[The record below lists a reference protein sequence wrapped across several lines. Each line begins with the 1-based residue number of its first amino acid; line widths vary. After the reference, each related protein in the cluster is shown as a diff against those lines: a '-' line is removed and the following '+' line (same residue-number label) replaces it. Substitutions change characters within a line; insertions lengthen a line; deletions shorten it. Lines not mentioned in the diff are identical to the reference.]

1 MFVRYIGTATVRTI
15 TAQQWAEVGVKDQRT
30 VSWGRLNQYAVPYSS
45 LSDDAIAVLMN
56 DPAMIQ
62 VESYWDPEE
71 QFQARVASAVRR
83 LRARAANAAA
93 AT

>member
-15 TAQQWAEVGVKDQRT
+15 TRAQWDEAGVKGQNT
-30 VSWGRLNQYAVPYSS
+30 VAWNKGNQYAVPYAQ
-45 LSDDAIAVLMN
+45 LTEDAIALLMI
-56 DPAMIQ
+56 DPGMIQ

-83 LRARAANAAA
+83 LRARAVEA
-93 AT
+93 ATAS